1 MANTGHGGNI
11 KEVARQNGI
20 DYNNIIDFSSNINP
34 LGMSS
39 KVKDAIIDSMEEI
52 KKYPDISY
60 MELKKSISEYEHIH
74 ESYLMLG
81 NGAAEVLFNIVKAL
95 NPKKVLIPVPT
106 FSEYKE
112 AVECVNSKVELYEMR
127 EETSFH
133 ICEDILDKITNEID
147 LIFICNPNNPTGTL
161 TSKELLMKIL
171 IKSKENNSM
180 VLIDE
185 SFMDFVS
192 ENFSMINVLKEFENL
207 IILKSLTKFFAIP
220 GLRIGYGLCSNKDF
234 ISEVYK
240 ITPAWNIN
248 ILADVA
254 TRASLEDKNYIRK
267 SIQYMEK
274 ERAFLYNSLKAFKN
288 LIVYE
293 PSVNFIFFK
302 SNLDINLKLELL
314 KYNILIRS
322 CSNYHGLNECYYRVA
337 VKGREDNIKLIHYMK
352 NIFDQNKND

>member
-11 KEVARQNGI
+11 KEIARKKGI

-39 KVKDAIIDSMEEI
+39 KVKRAIIDSMEEI

-60 MELKKSISEYEHIH
+60 MELKKSISEYENIN

-95 NPKKVLIPVPT
+95 KPKKVLIPVPT

-112 AVECVNSKVELYEMR
+112 AVECVNSKVELYKMSENN
-127 EETSFH
+127 SFK
-133 ICEDILDKITNEID
+133 ICEDILDKITEEID
-147 LIFICNPNNPTGTL
+147 LIFICNPNNPTGVL
-161 TSKELLMKIL
+161 TNRELLMKIL
-171 IKSKENNSM
+171 IKSKENNST

-185 SFMDFVS
+185 SFMDFITEDISMVS
-192 ENFSMINVLKEFENL
+192 TIETFDNL
-207 IILKSLTKFFAIP
+207 IILKSLTKFFAMP
-220 GLRIGYGLCSNKDF
+220 GLRIGYGVCSNKDF

-254 TRASLEDKNYIRK
+254 TRVSLHDKNYMRK
-267 SIQYMEK
+267 TIQYMEK
-274 ERAFLYNSLKAFKN
+274 EKAFLYNSLKTFKN
-288 LIVYE
+288 LNVYE

-302 SNLDINLKLELL
+302 SNLDINLKSELL
-314 KYNILIRS
+314 KYNVLIRS
-322 CSNYHGLNECYYRVA
+322 CSNYDGLNEYYYRVA
-337 VKGREDNIKLIHYMK
+337 VKSREDNAKLICCIK
-352 NIFDQNKND
+352 NILGDNE

>member
-11 KEVARQNGI
+11 KEIARQKGI

-39 KVKDAIIDSMEEI
+39 KVKNAIIDSMEEI

-60 MELKKSISEYEHIH
+60 MELKKSISEYENIN

-95 NPKKVLIPVPT
+95 KPKKVLIPVPT

-112 AVECVNSKVELYEMR
+112 AVECVDSKVELYKMSENN
-127 EETSFH
+127 SFK
-133 ICEDILDKITNEID
+133 ICDDILDKITEEID
-147 LIFICNPNNPTGTL
+147 LIFICNPNNPTGVL
-161 TSKELLMKIL
+161 TNRELLMKIL
-171 IKSKENNSM
+171 IKSKENNST

-185 SFMDFVS
+185 SFMDFIT
-192 ENFSMINVLKEFENL
+192 EDISMVNTIETFDNL

-234 ISEVYK
+234 INEVYK

-254 TRASLEDKNYIRK
+254 TRVSLHDKNYIRK
-267 SIQYMEK
+267 TIQYMEK
-274 ERAFLYNSLKAFKN
+274 EKTFLYNSLKAFKN
-288 LIVYE
+288 LNVYE

-322 CSNYHGLNECYYRVA
+322 CSNYDGLNEYYYRVA
-337 VKGREDNIKLIHYMK
+337 VKSREDNTKLISCIK
-352 NIFDQNKND
+352 NILGDNE